1 MTDMNTPR
9 RSFTYTS
16 NYVFQVVLSLGLFFS
31 YAIVAA
37 VIIQYFG

>member
-1 MTDMNTPR
+1 MTDMNTQQK
-9 RSFTYTS
+9 SSTFIS